1 MAQRNIICSV
11 HYNGVISND
20 LTNGFSFSN
29 TETKRFKVHCRA
41 DFMHLK
47 ERIETKLQL
56 PVSEII
62 YRLPL
67 FNGDSGI
74 IFYVMKPIEDE
85 DGVKVMFECHNSF
98 APLDDMELYVHIV
111 SPPINQSQESHSHQ
125 YGLSQP
131 TDEEPTQN
139 NEPFIPD
146 EQVDEYSEDEIQEVQ
161 YEDLF
166 GDDNDPDIV
175 EPSQP
180 TLARPISMYAP
191 PDHMR
196 NICLEEA
203 PSESVFGSH
212 ITNYSDVDLYEG
224 MEFEDKEECVAAMQH
239 WHITNNL
246 DYWVYKSDTKRYVI
260 KCKNPTCK
268 FKCRAS
274 VRKKNSK
281 WMIGKLS
288 GPHVCTTTSM
298 SQDHR
303 QLTSDIVSHC
313 IRDLVNTDPSI
324 KEMWIA
330 KVKAIESLYGNW
342 ETSYNDLPRWLL
354 VMKTYLPGMIIDL
367 ETLPAFSNEGSQLG
381 DKMIF
386 HRLFWAFQPCI
397 HGFAYCKPIVQVD
410 GTWLYGRYKGTLLMA
425 VAQDGNGNIFPIAF
439 AIVEGETKDAWSFF
453 LRNLRIHVT
462 PQPNLCLISDRHPSI
477 KSVYDDPANGWQN
490 PPSSH
495 VYCIRHIAQNF
506 MRAIRDKELRKKLVN
521 MGYALTES
529 TYNYYRTE
537 IRQTNRDAMEWI
549 ENIPREKWARAFDRG
564 QRWGHMTTNLAEAMN
579 SVLKATRNLPIASLF
594 SATYFRMGALFGQ
607 RGHEWTKRLTSG
619 QTFTDKCIKGM
630 TKEVNK
636 ASSHNVYQFDRERF
650 YFMVAERI
658 NRNDGRPT
666 GTYGVDLRKRTCDCG
681 KFQAF
686 HLPCSHVIAA
696 CESIR
701 QDYTIHIPDVFKI
714 QHVFKVYQQSF
725 QILPHQD
732 NWPQYRGPTLCHDE
746 TMRRKKRGR
755 PNSTRI
761 RTEMDDVEKEKRMCG
776 ICREVGHIRSKC
788 PNVSGPSNRPP

>member
-1 MAQRNIICSV
+1 
-11 HYNGVISND
+11 
-20 LTNGFSFSN
+20 
-29 TETKRFKVHCRA
+29 
-41 DFMHLK
+41 
-47 ERIETKLQL
+47 
-56 PVSEII
+56 
-62 YRLPL
+62 
-67 FNGDSGI
+67 
-74 IFYVMKPIEDE
+74 
-85 DGVKVMFECHNSF
+85 
-98 APLDDMELYVHIV
+98 
-111 SPPINQSQESHSHQ
+111 
-125 YGLSQP
+125 
-131 TDEEPTQN
+131 
-139 NEPFIPD
+139 
-146 EQVDEYSEDEIQEVQ
+146 
-161 YEDLF
+161 
-166 GDDNDPDIV
+166 
-175 EPSQP
+175 
-180 TLARPISMYAP
+180 
-191 PDHMR
+191 
-196 NICLEEA
+196 
-203 PSESVFGSH
+203 
-212 ITNYSDVDLYEG
+212 
-224 MEFEDKEECVAAMQH
+224 
-239 WHITNNL
+239 
-246 DYWVYKSDTKRYVI
+246 
-260 KCKNPTCK
+260 
-268 FKCRAS
+268 
-274 VRKKNSK
+274 
-281 WMIGKLS
+281 
-288 GPHVCTTTSM
+288 M

-324 KEMWIA
+324 KVKLIISHITGKYGYNISYRKAWIA

-381 DKMIF
+381 DKM
-386 HRLFWAFQPCI
+386 
-397 HGFAYCKPIVQVD
+397 
-410 GTWLYGRYKGTLLMA
+410 
-425 VAQDGNGNIFPIAF
+425 DGNGNIFPIAF

-453 LRNLRIHVT
+453 LRNLRSHVT

-477 KSVYDDPANGWQN
+477 KSAYDDPANGWQN

-537 IRQTNRDAMEWI
+537 IRQTNRDALEWI

-564 QRWGHMTTNLAEAMN
+564 QRWGHMTANLAEAMN
-579 SVLKATRNLPIASLF
+579 SVLKAIRNLPIASLF

-607 RGHEWTKRLTSG
+607 HGHEWTKRLTSG

-630 TKEVNK
+630 TEEVNK

-732 NWPQYRGPTLCHDE
+732 NWPQYRGATLCHDG
-746 TMRRKKRGR
+746 TMRRKKEVAQIVLGFE
-755 PNSTRI
+755 PNWT
-761 RTEMDDVEKEKRMCG
+761 TWKRK
-776 ICREVGHIRSKC
+776 RECVGYAVK
-788 PNVSGPSNRPP
+788 